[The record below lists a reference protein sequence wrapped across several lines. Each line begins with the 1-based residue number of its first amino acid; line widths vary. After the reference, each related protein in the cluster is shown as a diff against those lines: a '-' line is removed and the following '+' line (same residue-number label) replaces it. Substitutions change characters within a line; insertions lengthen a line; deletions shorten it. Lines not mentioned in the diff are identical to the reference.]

1 MIIGITGSIGSGK
14 SEVASVF
21 QQEGAVCLDA
31 DLIAKACLKK
41 GEEGYKAI
49 TSVFGEKIK
58 DDKGCIDKR
67 KLASI
72 VFSDQ
77 EKLKTLNALIHPI
90 IHSVMKERITEI
102 ERKNPEA
109 IVVIDAPLLIEA
121 GFHKMTNKIVLV
133 ASDEEAAFQRAAR
146 RIGVTVEE
154 VKKRFS
160 SQFSFS
166 EKAKIADIVILN
178 KGTLRQLRMKARE
191 VYLNITGRE
200 EKNKK

>member
-21 QQEGAVCLDA
+21 QQEGAICLDA

-41 GEEGYKAI
+41 GEGGYKAV

-58 DDKGCIDKR
+58 DEKGCIDKQ

-90 IHSVMKERITEI
+90 VHSVIKERIAEI
-102 ERKNPEA
+102 KGENPEA

-121 GFHKMTNKIVLV
+121 GFHQITDRVILV
-133 ASDEEAAFQRAAR
+133 ASDEEAAFRRAAK
-146 RIGVTVEE
+146 RIGVTIEE
-154 VKKRFS
+154 VKKRFF
-160 SQFSFS
+160 SQLSFS
-166 EKAKIADIVILN
+166 EKAKIADVVILN
-178 KGTLRQLRMKARE
+178 KGTLRQLRVKARE
-191 VYLNITGRE
+191 VYLNITDRE
-200 EKNKK
+200 EKNQK